1 MAANLNMGKSYIKR
15 FSNPLVMAIIR
26 ASLGNMQPS
35 YAYIGISNA
44 S

>member
-1 MAANLNMGKSYIKR
+1 MAANLNIGKSYIKH

-26 ASLGNMQPS
+26 ASLSNMQPS